1 MVIRSS
7 ILPALNH
14 KDTVKQN
21 HFKLYRDI
29 VRKIKFFSL
38 RETVH

>member
-1 MVIRSS
+1 MVIRSR

-21 HFKLYRDI
+21 HFKLYRDKV
-29 VRKIKFFSL
+29 VRKITFFSMNEL
-38 RETVH
+38 